1 MTTPRFKDFGSG
13 GSRTEPITFKI
24 HGEDFEC
31 YPEIQGKYLMQI
43 MADSTSA
50 DPAAQTELVFD
61 FFARV
66 MKPESHERFNAL
78 LEDKERIV
86 HVDTLTEIVTW
97 LMEEYS
103 DRPEEQ
109 PEDSSTGQ

>member
-13 GSRTEPITFKI
+13 ANRQEPIVFKI
-24 HGEDFEC
+24 HDEEFEC

-43 MADSTSA
+43 MADSAST
-50 DPAAQTELVFD
+50 DPATQTEIVFD

-66 MKPESHERFNAL
+66 LKADSAERFNAL
-78 LEDKERIV
+78 LEDKDRIV
-86 HVDTLTEIVTW
+86 HVETLTDIITW

-103 DRPEEQ
+103 DRPEAQ

>member
-13 GSRTEPITFKI
+13 DPRTEPITFKI

-61 FFARV
+61 FFSRV
-66 MKPESHERFNAL
+66 MKADSYARFNAL
-78 LEDKERIV
+78 LDDKERIV

-103 DRPEEQ
+103 DRPEAQ